1 MYILLIIIG
10 VALIATNIRAI
21 MREENNFSKAMID
34 AESNIDEVD
43 MRLVEI
49 RSEFAKTITEL
60 QREINDLKKVN
71 HTVFIKNELL
81 EKRDDSDKN
90 ISNDEYINTL
100 VDKIDS
106 LDDDI
111 LLQGENMDEL
121 MDDLKEE
128 EKDGNPKKEKED
140 SNPKKEKEDS
150 NPKKDIKGNSLKV
163 EEVKALLAEGLSEE
177 GIAQRLNIGKGEV
190 LLIKELYLK

>member
-10 VALIATNIRAI
+10 VALITTNIRVI
-21 MREENNFSKAMID
+21 MREENNFNKAMID

-71 HTVFIKNELL
+71 HNEFIKNELL
-81 EKRDDSDKN
+81 EKRDGSDKN
-90 ISNDEYINTL
+90 IINDEYINTL

-106 LDDDI
+106 LEDNI
-111 LLQGENMDEL
+111 LLQGEN

-128 EKDGNPKKEKED
+128 EKDG
-140 SNPKKEKEDS
+140 NPKKEKEDS

>member
-21 MREENNFSKAMID
+21 IREENNFKKAIID

-43 MRLVEI
+43 MRLIEI

-60 QREINDLKKVN
+60 QREISDLKKEN
-71 HTVFIKNELL
+71 YTEFIKEELL
-81 EKRDDSDKN
+81 EKSDDSKKN

-100 VDKIDS
+100 VDKVDS
-106 LDDDI
+106 LDDNI
-111 LLQGENMDEL
+111 LIQGENIDEL
-121 MDDLKEE
+121 MNDLKEE
-128 EKDGNPKKEKED
+128 EKD
-140 SNPKKEKEDS
+140 S
-150 NPKKDIKGNSLKV
+150 NPKKDIRGNSLKV
-163 EEVKALLAEGLSEE
+163 EEVKELLGEGLSENI
-177 GIAQRLNIGKGEV
+177 IAQRLNIGKGEV

>member
-10 VALIATNIRAI
+10 VALIATNIMAI
-21 MREENNFSKAMID
+21 IREENNFNKAMID

-43 MRLVEI
+43 MRLIEI

-60 QREINDLKKVN
+60 QREISDLKKEN
-71 HTVFIKNELL
+71 YTEFIKEELL
-81 EKRDDSDKN
+81 EKSDDSNKN

-100 VDKIDS
+100 VDKVDS

-111 LLQGENMDEL
+111 LIQGENIDEL
-121 MDDLKEE
+121 MNDSKEE
-128 EKDGNPKKEKED
+128 EK
-140 SNPKKEKEDS
+140 DS
-150 NPKKDIKGNSLKV
+150 NPKKDIRGNSLKV
-163 EEVKALLAEGLSEE
+163 EEVKELLGEGLSEDI
-177 GIAQRLNIGKGEV
+177 IAQRLNIGKGEV

>member
-10 VALIATNIRAI
+10 VALIATNIRTI

-43 MRLVEI
+43 MRLIEI
-49 RSEFAKTITEL
+49 RSDFAKTITEL

-71 HTVFIKNELL
+71 HTEFIKNELL

-106 LDDDI
+106 LDNNII
-111 LLQGENMDEL
+111 LEGKNMDEL
-121 MDDLKEE
+121 INDLKEE
-128 EKDGNPKKEKED
+128 EK
-140 SNPKKEKEDS
+140 DS

-177 GIAQRLNIGKGEV
+177 GVAQQLNIGKGEV

>member
-43 MRLVEI
+43 MRLIEI
-49 RSEFAKTITEL
+49 RSDFAKTITEL

-71 HTVFIKNELL
+71 HTEFIKNELL

-106 LDDDI
+106 LDDNII
-111 LLQGENMDEL
+111 LEEKNMDEL
-121 MDDLKEE
+121 INDLKEE
-128 EKDGNPKKEKED
+128 EK
-140 SNPKKEKEDS
+140 DS

-177 GIAQRLNIGKGEV
+177 GIAQQLNIGKGEV

>member
-71 HTVFIKNELL
+71 HNEFIKNELL

-111 LLQGENMDEL
+111 LLQGENMD
-121 MDDLKEE
+121 DLKEE
-128 EKDGNPKKEKED
+128 EKDG
-140 SNPKKEKEDS
+140 NPKKEKEDS

>member
-21 MREENNFSKAMID
+21 IREENNFKKAIID

-43 MRLVEI
+43 MRLIEI

-60 QREINDLKKVN
+60 QREISDLKKEN
-71 HTVFIKNELL
+71 YTEFIKEELL
-81 EKRDDSDKN
+81 EKSDDSKKN

-100 VDKIDS
+100 VDKVDS

-111 LLQGENMDEL
+111 LIQGENIDEL
-121 MDDLKEE
+121 MNDSKEE
-128 EKDGNPKKEKED
+128 EK
-140 SNPKKEKEDS
+140 DS
-150 NPKKDIKGNSLKV
+150 NPKKDISGNSLKV
-163 EEVKALLAEGLSEE
+163 EEVKELLVEGLSEDI
-177 GIAQRLNIGKGEV
+177 IAQRLNIGKGEV

>member
-43 MRLVEI
+43 MRLIEI

-71 HTVFIKNELL
+71 HTEFIKNELL

-106 LDDDI
+106 LDDNII
-111 LLQGENMDEL
+111 LEGKNVNEL
-121 MDDLKEE
+121 IDDLKEE
-128 EKDGNPKKEKED
+128 EK
-140 SNPKKEKEDS
+140 DS

-177 GIAQRLNIGKGEV
+177 GIAQQLNIGKGEV

>member
-21 MREENNFSKAMID
+21 MREENNFNKAMID

-43 MRLVEI
+43 MRLIEI

-60 QREINDLKKVN
+60 QREISDLKKEN
-71 HTVFIKNELL
+71 YTEFIEEELL
-81 EKRDDSDKN
+81 EKSDDSNKD

-100 VDKIDS
+100 VDKADS

-111 LLQGENMDEL
+111 LIQGENIDEL
-121 MDDLKEE
+121 MNDSKEE
-128 EKDGNPKKEKED
+128 EKD
-140 SNPKKEKEDS
+140 SNPR
-150 NPKKDIKGNSLKV
+150 KGIRDNSLKV
-163 EEVKALLAEGLSEE
+163 EEVKELLGEGLSEDI
-177 GIAQRLNIGKGEV
+177 IAQRLNIGKGEV

>member
-21 MREENNFSKAMID
+21 MREESNFSKAMID

-43 MRLVEI
+43 MRIVEI

-71 HTVFIKNELL
+71 HTEFIEKELL
-81 EKRDDSDKN
+81 EKIDDSDIS

-106 LDDDI
+106 LDDNI
-111 LLQGENMDEL
+111 FLQVENMDEV

-128 EKDGNPKKEKED
+128 EKD
-140 SNPKKEKEDS
+140 S
-150 NPKKDIKGNSLKV
+150 NPKKDIKSNSLKV
-163 EEVKALLAEGLSEE
+163 EEVKELLGEGLSEE
-177 GIAQRLNIGKGEV
+177 SIAQRLNIGKGEV

>member
-43 MRLVEI
+43 MRIVEI

-71 HTVFIKNELL
+71 HTEFIEKELL
-81 EKRDDSDKN
+81 EKIDDSDIS

-106 LDDDI
+106 LDDNI
-111 LLQGENMDEL
+111 FLQVENMGEV

-128 EKDGNPKKEKED
+128 K
-140 SNPKKEKEDS
+140 DS
-150 NPKKDIKGNSLKV
+150 NPKKDIKSNSLKV
-163 EEVKALLAEGLSEE
+163 EEVKELLGEGLSEE
-177 GIAQRLNIGKGEV
+177 SIAQRLNIGKGEV

>member
-21 MREENNFSKAMID
+21 IKEENNFKKAIID

-43 MRLVEI
+43 MRLIEI

-60 QREINDLKKVN
+60 QREISDLKKEN
-71 HTVFIKNELL
+71 YTEFIKEELL
-81 EKRDDSDKN
+81 EKSDDSKKN

-100 VDKIDS
+100 VDKVDS
-106 LDDDI
+106 LDDNI
-111 LLQGENMDEL
+111 LIQGENIDEL
-121 MDDLKEE
+121 MNDLKEE
-128 EKDGNPKKEKED
+128 EKD
-140 SNPKKEKEDS
+140 S
-150 NPKKDIKGNSLKV
+150 NPKKDIRGNSLKV
-163 EEVKALLAEGLSEE
+163 EEVKELLGEGLSEDI
-177 GIAQRLNIGKGEV
+177 IAQRLNIGKGEV

>member
-21 MREENNFSKAMID
+21 MREENNFNKAMID

-43 MRLVEI
+43 MRLIEI

-60 QREINDLKKVN
+60 QREISDLKKEN
-71 HTVFIKNELL
+71 YTEFIKEELL
-81 EKRDDSDKN
+81 EKSDDSNKN

-100 VDKIDS
+100 VDKVDS

-111 LLQGENMDEL
+111 LIQGENIDEL
-121 MDDLKEE
+121 MNDSKEE
-128 EKDGNPKKEKED
+128 EKD
-140 SNPKKEKEDS
+140 SNPKKGIRD
-150 NPKKDIKGNSLKV
+150 NSLKV
-163 EEVKALLAEGLSEE
+163 EEVKELLGEGLSEDI
-177 GIAQRLNIGKGEV
+177 IAQRLNIGKGEV

>member
-21 MREENNFSKAMID
+21 IKEENNFKKAIID

-43 MRLVEI
+43 MRLIEI

-60 QREINDLKKVN
+60 QREISDLKKE
-71 HTVFIKNELL
+71 HYTEFIKEELL
-81 EKRDDSDKN
+81 EKSDDSKKN

-100 VDKIDS
+100 VDKVDS
-106 LDDDI
+106 LDDNI
-111 LLQGENMDEL
+111 LIQGENIDEL
-121 MDDLKEE
+121 MNDLKEE
-128 EKDGNPKKEKED
+128 EKD
-140 SNPKKEKEDS
+140 S
-150 NPKKDIKGNSLKV
+150 NPKKDIRGNSLKV
-163 EEVKALLAEGLSEE
+163 EEVKELLGEGLSEDI
-177 GIAQRLNIGKGEV
+177 IAQRLNIGKGEV

>member
-21 MREENNFSKAMID
+21 MREENNFSKVMID

-71 HTVFIKNELL
+71 HTEFIKNELL
-81 EKRDDSDKN
+81 EKKDDLDKN
-90 ISNDEYINTL
+90 ISNDEYISTL
-100 VDKIDS
+100 VDKIDF
-106 LDDDI
+106 LEDDI
-111 LLQGENMDEL
+111 ILQGENMDEL

-128 EKDGNPKKEKED
+128 EK
-140 SNPKKEKEDS
+140 DS

>member
-43 MRLVEI
+43 MRIVEI

-71 HTVFIKNELL
+71 HTEFIEKELL
-81 EKRDDSDKN
+81 EKIDDSDIS

-106 LDDDI
+106 LDDNI
-111 LLQGENMDEL
+111 FLQVENMGEV

-128 EKDGNPKKEKED
+128 K
-140 SNPKKEKEDS
+140 DS
-150 NPKKDIKGNSLKV
+150 NPKKDIKSNSLKV
-163 EEVKALLAEGLSEE
+163 EEVKELLGEGLSEE
-177 GIAQRLNIGKGEV
+177 SIAQRLNIGKGEV
-190 LLIKELYLK
+190 LLIKELYSK

>member
-21 MREENNFSKAMID
+21 MREENNFNKAMID

-43 MRLVEI
+43 MRLIEI

-60 QREINDLKKVN
+60 QREISDLKKEN
-71 HTVFIKNELL
+71 YTEFIEEELL
-81 EKRDDSDKN
+81 EKSDDSNKD

-100 VDKIDS
+100 VDKADS

-111 LLQGENMDEL
+111 LIQGENIDEL
-121 MDDLKEE
+121 INDSKEE
-128 EKDGNPKKEKED
+128 EKD
-140 SNPKKEKEDS
+140 SNPR
-150 NPKKDIKGNSLKV
+150 KGIRDNSLKV
-163 EEVKALLAEGLSEE
+163 EEVKELLGEGLSEDI
-177 GIAQRLNIGKGEV
+177 IAQRLNIGKGEV

>member
-128 EKDGNPKKEKED
+128 EKDGNPKK
-140 SNPKKEKEDS
+140 
-150 NPKKDIKGNSLKV
+150 DIKGNSLKV

>member
-21 MREENNFSKAMID
+21 MKEENNFSKAMID

-71 HTVFIKNELL
+71 HNEFIKNELL

-90 ISNDEYINTL
+90 ISNNEYINTL

-111 LLQGENMDEL
+111 LLQGENMNEL

-128 EKDGNPKKEKED
+128 EKDGNPKKEKD
-140 SNPKKEKEDS
+140 G

>member
-71 HTVFIKNELL
+71 HTEFIKNELL
-81 EKRDDSDKN
+81 EKKDDLDKN

-128 EKDGNPKKEKED
+128 EK
-140 SNPKKEKEDS
+140 DS

>member
-21 MREENNFSKAMID
+21 IREENNFNKAMID

-43 MRLVEI
+43 MRLIEI

-60 QREINDLKKVN
+60 QREISDLKKEN
-71 HTVFIKNELL
+71 YTEFIEEELL
-81 EKRDDSDKN
+81 EKSDDSNKN
-90 ISNDEYINTL
+90 SSNDEYINTL
-100 VDKIDS
+100 VDKADS

-111 LLQGENMDEL
+111 LIQGENIDEL
-121 MDDLKEE
+121 MNDSKEE
-128 EKDGNPKKEKED
+128 EKD
-140 SNPKKEKEDS
+140 SNPR
-150 NPKKDIKGNSLKV
+150 KGIRDNSLKV
-163 EEVKALLAEGLSEE
+163 EEVKELLGEGLSEDI
-177 GIAQRLNIGKGEV
+177 IAQRLNIGKGEV

>member
-21 MREENNFSKAMID
+21 MREENNFNKAMID

-43 MRLVEI
+43 MRLIEI

-71 HTVFIKNELL
+71 HNEFIKNEAL
-81 EKRDDSDKN
+81 EKRDDSEKN

-106 LDDDI
+106 LNDDI
-111 LLQGENMDEL
+111 LLQGENMD
-121 MDDLKEE
+121 DLKEE
-128 EKDGNPKKEKED
+128 EKK
-140 SNPKKEKEDS
+140 DS

-163 EEVKALLAEGLSEE
+163 EEVKELLGEGLSEE
-177 GIAQRLNIGKGEV
+177 SIAQRLNIGKGEV

>member
-21 MREENNFSKAMID
+21 MREENNFNKAMIE

-43 MRLVEI
+43 MRLIEI

-60 QREINDLKKVN
+60 QREINDLKKVSHN
-71 HTVFIKNELL
+71 EFINNEAL

-106 LDDDI
+106 LNDDI
-111 LLQGENMDEL
+111 LLQGENMD
-121 MDDLKEE
+121 DLKEE
-128 EKDGNPKKEKED
+128 EKK
-140 SNPKKEKEDS
+140 DS

-163 EEVKALLAEGLSEE
+163 EEVKELLGEGLSEE
-177 GIAQRLNIGKGEV
+177 SIAQRLNIGKGEV

>member
-10 VALIATNIRAI
+10 VALIATNIRTI

-43 MRLVEI
+43 MRLIEI
-49 RSEFAKTITEL
+49 RSDFAKTITEL

-71 HTVFIKNELL
+71 HTEFIKNELL

-106 LDDDI
+106 LDDNII
-111 LLQGENMDEL
+111 LEGKNMDEL
-121 MDDLKEE
+121 INDLKEE
-128 EKDGNPKKEKED
+128 EK
-140 SNPKKEKEDS
+140 DS

-177 GIAQRLNIGKGEV
+177 GVAQQLNIGKGEV

>member
-21 MREENNFSKAMID
+21 MKEENNFSKAMID

-43 MRLVEI
+43 MRLIEI

-71 HTVFIKNELL
+71 HNEFIKNELL
-81 EKRDDSDKN
+81 EKRDDSAKN
-90 ISNDEYINTL
+90 ISNNEYINTL

-111 LLQGENMDEL
+111 LLQGENTNEL

-128 EKDGNPKKEKED
+128 
-140 SNPKKEKEDS
+140 EKEDS

>member
-1 MYILLIIIG
+1 MYILLTIIG

-21 MREENNFSKAMID
+21 MREENDFNKVMID

-43 MRLVEI
+43 MRLIEI

-60 QREINDLKKVN
+60 QREISDLKKVKHN
-71 HTVFIKNELL
+71 EFIKNEAL

-90 ISNDEYINTL
+90 ISNAEYINTL

-106 LDDDI
+106 LNDDI
-111 LLQGENMDEL
+111 LLQGENMD
-121 MDDLKEE
+121 DLKEE
-128 EKDGNPKKEKED
+128 EKKH
-140 SNPKKEKEDS
+140 S

-163 EEVKALLAEGLSEE
+163 EEVKELLGEGLSEE
-177 GIAQRLNIGKGEV
+177 SIAQRLNIGKGEV